1 MPFVAGLIGQ
11 LEHAVSHQTGGWL
24 LSSVQGGEPSQRRG
38 RGLECMGA
46 MASGSHQKE
55 MTMTTSLTECSGVR
69 RKSYLAL
76 LCICV
81 SALGPK

>member
-1 MPFVAGLIGQ
+1 MHMSAIGGKADIRSA
-11 LEHAVSHQTGGWL
+11 LHMSAFDPKRRKAVNRPNAEAVVWNVWERWHPGHIK
-24 LSSVQGGEPSQRRG
+24 RRS
-38 RGLECMGA
+38 M
-46 MASGSHQKE
+46 
-55 MTMTTSLTECSGVR
+55 MTTSLTESSGVR